1 MGLAPQKYAQ
11 WVQESLANPD
21 QDWLIPD
28 FLPAASLTIV
38 AGRPKYGAKSWIS
51 YMMAWAVSSG
61 RDVGPFKPSR
71 QVPCLYI
78 DLEGIAKEA
87 AKRLQLVRN
96 GGITVPPVESMEM
109 WQAHGQ
115 LFLLSNPAH
124 LDDLLDIVMIYRIK
138 CVFIDTFAKAATGA
152 DENSARDVG
161 TVLLA
166 IDRLK
171 RAGVSVVL
179 VHHLRKAFKQEG
191 GCTID
196 ATAGLR
202 GSGALEGGFDHILSV
217 TTATVDDV
225 SQDYWIVGG
234 KFQPWEAYEIEWK
247 FKKDT
252 FAKLSWQKMRTLP
265 VADRAAKQ
273 PFAR

>member
-1 MGLAPQKYAQ
+1 MGLIPQKYAS
-11 WVQESLANPD
+11 WVQESLANAD

-28 FLPAASLTIV
+28 FLPAASLTII

-61 RDVGPFKPSR
+61 LPVGPFRPSR
-71 QVPCLYI
+71 KVPCLYI

-87 AKRLQLVRN
+87 AKRVQLVRN
-96 GGITVPPVESMEM
+96 GGIEVPSVDLMDM

-115 LFLLSNPAH
+115 LFLLSNAAH
-124 LDDLLDIVMIYRIK
+124 LDDLLDLVLTHRIK

-152 DENSARDVG
+152 DENSARDIG

-171 RAGVSVVL
+171 RAGVAVVL

-191 GCTID
+191 GASID

-225 SQDYWIVGG
+225 TQDYWVVGG
-234 KFQPWEAYEIEWK
+234 KFQPWEAYEIDWT
-247 FKKDT
+247 FKKDAY
-252 FAKLSWQKMRTLP
+252 AKLAWQKMRTLP
-265 VADRAAKQ
+265 IADKPTRQ
-273 PFAR
+273 PFRG